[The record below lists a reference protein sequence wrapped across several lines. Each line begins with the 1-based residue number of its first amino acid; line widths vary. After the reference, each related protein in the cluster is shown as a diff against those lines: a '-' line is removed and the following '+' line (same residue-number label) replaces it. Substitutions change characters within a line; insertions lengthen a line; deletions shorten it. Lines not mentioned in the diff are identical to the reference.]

1 MNGLEKYNQNFRDL
15 DGRLIQPDL
24 RIGFVLVPGF
34 TILPLAGFIDT
45 LRHAADESDH
55 SQQVYCKWK
64 ILGPS
69 LEPIPSSCGITIP
82 PWEVYGDPGEFDYI
96 VVVGGQTDLIR
107 AVSKQTYGFL
117 NKAEELR
124 IPLVGLCVGVFVL
137 AEAGL
142 LTYQKCAV
150 HPRHLNEFIER
161 YPNIIPII
169 DELFV
174 IDLNRI
180 TCAGG
185 TAAIDLAVSILMNH
199 LGETQARK
207 GLSHMMV
214 DQHRENLH
222 TPRHP
227 YDELDHCQDLRI
239 KDAVALM
246 KKNLTFPFGVKDLAS
261 KLGCSQRQL
270 ERAFQK
276 HAQISP
282 AKFWRQLR
290 IKRARWYLLNTNMN
304 ITRIAFDCGF
314 SDCAH
319 FTNLFTQI
327 YGESPSRFRSV
338 RLQAAQSTR

>member
-1 MNGLEKYNQNFRDL
+1 M
-15 DGRLIQPDL
+15 
-24 RIGFVLVPGF
+24 
-34 TILPLAGFIDT
+34 DT
-45 LRHAADESDH
+45 LRIAADESNH

-64 ILGPS
+64 IIGPS
-69 LEPIPSSCGITIP
+69 MEPIPSSCGITIP
-82 PWEVYGDPGEFDYI
+82 PWKVYGDPGEFNYI
-96 VVVGGQTDLIR
+96 VVVGGKTDQIR
-107 AVSKQTYGFL
+107 YVSSQTYEFL

-142 LTYQKCAV
+142 LTNKRCAV
-150 HPRHLNEFIER
+150 HPRHLNEFANR
-161 YPNIIPII
+161 FPDIIPVI

-185 TAAIDLAVSILMNH
+185 TAAIDLAISILINH
-199 LGETQARK
+199 FGETQARK
-207 GLSHMMV
+207 GLSRMMV
-214 DQHRENLH
+214 DQHRENSH
-222 TPRHP
+222 TPRNP
-227 YDELDHCQDLRI
+227 YDELDHCQDPKI
-239 KDAVALM
+239 KDAITLM
-246 KKNLTFPFGVKDLAS
+246 KKNLTFPFCVKDLA
-261 KLGCSQRQL
+261 KQLGYSQRQL

-290 IKRARWYLLNTNMN
+290 IKKARWYLLNTNFN

-319 FTNLFTQI
+319 FTNLFTQV

-338 RLQAAQSTR
+338 RLQASQSTP

>member
-1 MNGLEKYNQNFRDL
+1 M
-15 DGRLIQPDL
+15 
-24 RIGFVLVPGF
+24 
-34 TILPLAGFIDT
+34 DT
-45 LRHAADESDH
+45 LRLAADESNH

-64 ILGPS
+64 IIGTS
-69 LEPIPSSCGITIP
+69 MEPIPSSCGITIP
-82 PWEVYGDPGEFDYI
+82 PWEVYGDPGEFNYI
-96 VVVGGQTDLIR
+96 VVVGGKTDQIR
-107 AVSKQTYGFL
+107 YVSSQTYEFL

-124 IPLVGLCVGVFVL
+124 IPLVGLCVGVFVM

-142 LTYQKCAV
+142 LTNKRCAV
-150 HPRHLNEFIER
+150 HPRHLNEFANR
-161 YPNIIPII
+161 FPDIIPVI

-185 TAAIDLAVSILMNH
+185 TAAIDLAISILINH

-222 TPRHP
+222 TPRNP
-227 YDELDHCQDLRI
+227 YDELDHCKDPKI
-239 KDAVALM
+239 KDAITLM
-246 KKNLTFPFGVKDLAS
+246 KKNLTFPFCVKDLA
-261 KLGCSQRQL
+261 KQLGYSQRQL

-290 IKRARWYLLNTNMN
+290 IKKARWYLLNTNFN

-319 FTNLFTQI
+319 FTNLFTQV

-338 RLQAAQSTR
+338 RLQTSQSTP

>member
-1 MNGLEKYNQNFRDL
+1 MD
-15 DGRLIQPDL
+15 
-24 RIGFVLVPGF
+24 
-34 TILPLAGFIDT
+34 A
-45 LRHAADESDH
+45 LRHVADESNH

-64 ILGPS
+64 IIGTS
-69 LEPIPSSCGITIP
+69 MEPIPSSCGITIP
-82 PWEVYGDPGEFDYI
+82 PWEVYGDPGEFNYI
-96 VVVGGQTDLIR
+96 VVVGGKTDQIR
-107 AVSKQTYGFL
+107 YVSSQTYEFL
-117 NKAEELR
+117 NKAEELK

-142 LTYQKCAV
+142 LTNKRCAV
-150 HPRHLNEFIER
+150 HPRHLNEFANR
-161 YPNIIPII
+161 FPDIIPVI

-185 TAAIDLAVSILMNH
+185 TAAIDLAISILINH
-199 LGETQARK
+199 FGETQARK
-207 GLSHMMV
+207 ELSRMMV

-222 TPRHP
+222 TPRNP
-227 YDELDHCQDLRI
+227 YDELDHCQDPKI
-239 KDAVALM
+239 KDAITLM
-246 KKNLTFPFGVKDLAS
+246 KKNLTFPFCVKDLA
-261 KLGCSQRQL
+261 KQLGYSQRQL

-290 IKRARWYLLNTNMN
+290 IKKARWYLLNTNFN

-319 FTNLFTQI
+319 FTNLFTQV

-338 RLQAAQSTR
+338 RLQTSQSTP

>member
-1 MNGLEKYNQNFRDL
+1 M
-15 DGRLIQPDL
+15 
-24 RIGFVLVPGF
+24 
-34 TILPLAGFIDT
+34 DT
-45 LRHAADESDH
+45 LRLAAYESNH

-64 ILGPS
+64 IIGPS
-69 LEPIPSSCGITIP
+69 MEPIPSSCGITIP
-82 PWEVYGDPGEFDYI
+82 PWEVYGDPGEFNYI
-96 VVVGGQTDLIR
+96 VVVGGKTDQIR
-107 AVSKQTYGFL
+107 YVSSQTYEFL

-124 IPLVGLCVGVFVL
+124 IPLLGLCVVVFVL

-142 LTYQKCAV
+142 LTNKRCAV
-150 HPRHLNEFIER
+150 HPRHLNEFAKR
-161 YPNIIPII
+161 FPDIIPVI

-180 TCAGG
+180 TCGGG
-185 TAAIDLAVSILMNH
+185 TAAIDLAISILINH
-199 LGETQARK
+199 FGETQARK
-207 GLSHMMV
+207 GLSRMMV

-222 TPRHP
+222 TPRNP
-227 YDELDHCQDLRI
+227 YDDLDHCQDPKI
-239 KDAVALM
+239 KDAITLM
-246 KKNLTFPFGVKDLAS
+246 KKNLTFPFCVKDLA
-261 KLGCSQRQL
+261 KQLGCSKRQL

-290 IKRARWYLLNTNMN
+290 IKKARWYLLNTNFN

-319 FTNLFTQI
+319 FTNLFTQV

-338 RLQAAQSTR
+338 RLQASQSTP

>member
-1 MNGLEKYNQNFRDL
+1 MEGSSSQTLESVSSLCQA
-15 DGRLIQPDL
+15 L
-24 RIGFVLVPGF
+24 RFF
-34 TILPLAGFIDT
+34 FASFMDT
-45 LRHAADESDH
+45 LRHVADESNH

-64 ILGPS
+64 IIGTS
-69 LEPIPSSCGITIP
+69 MEPIPSSCGITIP
-82 PWEVYGDPGEFDYI
+82 PWEVYGDPGEFNYI
-96 VVVGGQTDLIR
+96 VVVGGKTDQIR
-107 AVSKQTYGFL
+107 YVSSQTYEFL

-124 IPLVGLCVGVFVL
+124 IPLVGLGVGVFVL

-142 LTYQKCAV
+142 LTNQRCAV
-150 HPRHLNEFIER
+150 HPRHPNEFANR
-161 YPNIIPII
+161 FPDIIPVI

-185 TAAIDLAVSILMNH
+185 TAAIDLAISILINH

-222 TPRHP
+222 TPRNP
-227 YDELDHCQDLRI
+227 YDELDHCQDPKI
-239 KDAVALM
+239 KDAITLM
-246 KKNLTFPFGVKDLAS
+246 KKNLTFPFCVKDLA
-261 KLGCSQRQL
+261 KQLGYSQRQL

-290 IKRARWYLLNTNMN
+290 IKKARWYLLNTNFN

-319 FTNLFTQI
+319 FTNLFTQV

-338 RLQAAQSTR
+338 RLQTSQSTP

>member
-1 MNGLEKYNQNFRDL
+1 M
-15 DGRLIQPDL
+15 
-24 RIGFVLVPGF
+24 
-34 TILPLAGFIDT
+34 
-45 LRHAADESDH
+45 
-55 SQQVYCKWK
+55 
-64 ILGPS
+64 
-69 LEPIPSSCGITIP
+69 EPIPSSCGITIP
-82 PWEVYGDPGEFDYI
+82 PWEVNGDPGEFNYI
-96 VVVGGQTDLIR
+96 VVVGGKTDQIR
-107 AVSKQTYGFL
+107 YVSSQTYEFL

-124 IPLVGLCVGVFVL
+124 IPLVGLYVGIFVL

-142 LTYQKCAV
+142 LTNKRCAV
-150 HPRHLNEFIER
+150 HPRHLNEFANR
-161 YPNIIPII
+161 FPDIIPVI

-174 IDLNRI
+174 IEPNRI

-222 TPRHP
+222 TPRNP
-227 YDELDHCQDLRI
+227 YDELDHCQDPKI
-239 KDAVALM
+239 KDAITLM
-246 KKNLTFPFGVKDLAS
+246 KKNLTFPFCVKDLA
-261 KLGCSQRQL
+261 KQLGYSQRQL

-290 IKRARWYLLNTNMN
+290 IKKARWYLLNTNFN

-319 FTNLFTQI
+319 FTNLFTQV

-338 RLQAAQSTR
+338 RLQTSQSTP